1 MAPVTTLQRHA
12 PERPEDE
19 SLRRTLDVALTD
31 VRARI
36 RGHAGDVV
44 IDSVEDG
51 RVTLE
56 FLGACRGCPAQAF
69 TFHAAVEPVLAKI
82 EGVTRIEP
90 PRTAAAPSVIRRI
103 RSMTRAGATRQTA
116 GSNELR

>member
-1 MAPVTTLQRHA
+1 MASATTLQRHA
-12 PERPEDE
+12 PEGPEDE
-19 SLRRTLDVALTD
+19 ALRRTLDVALTD

-36 RGHAGDVV
+36 RGHAGDVA
-44 IDSVEDG
+44 IDSVDDG

-69 TFHAAVEPVLAKI
+69 TFYAAVEPALTKI
-82 EGVTRIEP
+82 DGVTRIEP

-103 RSMTRAGATRQTA
+103 REMTRSTVTGQAA
-116 GSNELR
+116 GSSELR

>member
-31 VRARI
+31 VRARL

-44 IDSVEDG
+44 IDSVDDG
-51 RVTLE
+51 RITLE

-69 TFHAAVEPVLAKI
+69 TFLAAVEPVLAKI
-82 EGVTRIEP
+82 DGVTHIEP

-103 RSMTRAGATRQTA
+103 REMTRATVTEQTA

>member
-1 MAPVTTLQRHA
+1 MAPTT
-12 PERPEDE
+12 ERPEDE
-19 SLRRTLDVALTD
+19 SLRRTLDGALTY

-44 IDSVEDG
+44 VESVDDG
-51 RVTLE
+51 RVTVG

-82 EGVTRIEP
+82 AGVTHIEP

-103 RSMTRAGATRQTA
+103 REMSRTTAT
-116 GSNELR
+116 E